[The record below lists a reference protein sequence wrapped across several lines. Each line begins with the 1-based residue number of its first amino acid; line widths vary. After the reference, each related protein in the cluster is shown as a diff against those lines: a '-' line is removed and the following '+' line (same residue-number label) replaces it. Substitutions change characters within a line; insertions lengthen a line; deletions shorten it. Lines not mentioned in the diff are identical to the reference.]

1 MIPGTAIISPKAVVI
16 KASDMPSANKSV
28 FADPLISMLLN
39 TLIMPTTVPKSP
51 NKGLML
57 AIVLNID
64 KFRSKRILISEAF
77 SSAFTSTNSLGYDL
91 Y

>member
-1 MIPGTAIISPKAVVI
+1 MMSPNAVVI
-16 KASDMPSANKSV
+16 KASDIPTASKSV
-28 FADPLISMLLN
+28 FAEPLISILLN
-39 TLIMPTTVPKSP
+39 TLIIPTTVPKSP

-64 KFRSKRILISEAF
+64 KFRSSSILISEAF
-77 SSAFTSTNSLGYDL
+77 SSAFTSTNSLGFDL

>member
-1 MIPGTAIISPKAVVI
+1 MRPKAVVI
-16 KASDMPSANKSV
+16 KASDIPTASKSV
-28 FADPLISMLLN
+28 FAEPFISILLN
-39 TLIMPTTVPKSP
+39 TFIIPTTVPKSP

-64 KFRSKRILISEAF
+64 KFRSKSILISEAF
-77 SSAFTSTNSLGYDL
+77 SYAFTSTNSLGYDL

>member
-1 MIPGTAIISPKAVVI
+1 
-16 KASDMPSANKSV
+16 
-28 FADPLISMLLN
+28 MLLN
-39 TLIMPTTVPKSP
+39 TFIIPTTVPNSP

-64 KFRSKRILISEAF
+64 KFRSKSILISEAF